1 MFLKHAVTAWQAA
14 VCWLALLL
22 PIAGAAQVAVPALRS
37 PVTDLT
43 NTLSSAQIAS
53 LEQTLREFESR
64 EGSQIAVLLVPTTQP
79 ESIEQYS
86 IRVAEQWKLGRAGVD
101 DGVLLLVAKDD
112 RAVRIE
118 VGYGLEG
125 ALPDV
130 IANRITDQVIVPRFR
145 EGDFDGGIRAR
156 RRADRKAWVRR
167 CRCCSCWYS
176 LAAASRGASWA
187 AFWARPRS
195 AVSQA
200 SSPGC

>member
-43 NTLSSAQIAS
+43 STLSSAQIAS

-101 DGVLLLVAKDD
+101 DGVLLSSQ
-112 RAVRIE
+112 RT
-118 VGYGLEG
+118 
-125 ALPDV
+125 
-130 IANRITDQVIVPRFR
+130 IAP
-145 EGDFDGGIRAR
+145 
-156 RRADRKAWVRR
+156 
-167 CRCCSCWYS
+167 C
-176 LAAASRGASWA
+176 ASRLDTGWKA
-187 AFWARPRS
+187 PC
-195 AVSQA
+195 
-200 SSPGC
+200 PT